1 MSISRGFG
9 FVHLGDLA
17 VGYPWAK
24 QRLPDLLAALGWSLA
39 DGPSERRLDP
49 PPTLAVVMGFG
60 AEGLVARHRAWL
72 RRAQRILLIYELV
85 GEDDLLGD
93 PEQIA
98 ILAQEQ
104 RAVAGMLGGRAL
116 STTWTGTAES
126 TSDLRNLLLSLADE
140 PTMERRAP
148 MRLRTRYPEPSM
160 HAPGH
165 WRRWEAQAPGG
176 LGGIARLLCTHIDR
190 PAILDVRA
198 SPPVLIDLIDGARLR
213 TGTTLGAPATM
224 SPDGRSVMG
233 RGPGGGLEYGPFDGR
248 RRPVES
254 PREVP
259 IFIDPVLGLGAVGTR
274 CWFSWVRVTDDDASV
289 LAAAMH
295 DWPCGH
301 EKKIHGYLDNEPV
314 RVEVADDGDAFVSV
328 YDVDAI
334 VGTLTAPRWRRAGP
348 ALVPEWPPRDPSRV
362 LLSCPDWRWAGEKA
376 GTLEG
381 LHHDCRGDSPVVAL
395 GPDRAH
401 RYTLGLEREVWRIRG
416 EEGHRLGGPNEGYAV
431 FDADHVEVR
440 RGVGRLLC
448 GSGPWLWVEAD
459 GHVWR
464 EQVRTG
470 AREYRVPVEGP
481 KINAGL
487 PVPGSGHA
495 VLVRVLPTPG
505 KTIPPEEPVRRVP
518 WLHEHFEL
526 RLV

>member
-1 MSISRGFG
+1 MSPRALGI
-9 FVHLGDLA
+9 VHLGDLA

-24 QRLPDLLAALGWSLA
+24 QRLPAFLEALGWSL
-39 DGPSERRLDP
+39 DDEPSVRRLDP

-60 AEGLVARHRAWL
+60 AEGLVTRHRTWL

-85 GEDDLLGD
+85 GEDDLLAD
-93 PEQIA
+93 PEQLA
-98 ILAQEQ
+98 YLAQEH
-104 RAVAGMLGGRAL
+104 RSIAAKLGGNVH
-116 STTWTGTAES
+116 STWWTGTRES
-126 TSDLRNLLLSLADE
+126 TNDVRTLLHSLADE
-140 PTMERRAP
+140 PSLERRAP
-148 MRLRTRYPEPSM
+148 LRMRTRYPEPSM
-160 HAPGH
+160 HAPGP
-165 WRRWEAQAPGG
+165 WRRWEAQGIGG
-176 LGGIARLLCTHIDR
+176 LGGVARLLCTHIDR
-190 PAILDVRA
+190 PAILDVRS

-213 TGTTLGAPATM
+213 TGTTLGPPATM
-224 SPDGRSVMG
+224 SPDGRSVLG
-233 RGPGGGLEYGPFDGR
+233 HGQHGLEYGPFDGP

-259 IFIDPVLGLGAVGTR
+259 ILVDPVLGLGAVGTR
-274 CWFSWVRVTDDDASV
+274 GWFSWVRVTDDEASV

-301 EKKIHGYLDNEPV
+301 EKKLYGYLDNDPV
-314 RVEVADDGDAFVSV
+314 RIEVADDGDAFLSV

-348 ALVPEWPPRDPSRV
+348 ALVPEWPPRDPARA
-362 LLSCPDWRWAGEKA
+362 LLTCPDWRWAGEKA

-381 LHHDCRGDSPVVAL
+381 LHHDCRGDAPVVAL

-401 RYTLGLEREVWRIRG
+401 RYALGLEREVWIVRG
-416 EEGHRLGGPNEGYAV
+416 DEGRRLGGPNEGYAV
-431 FDADHVEVR
+431 FDAEHVEVR
-440 RGVGRLLC
+440 RGSGRLLC

-464 EQVRTG
+464 EQIRTG

>member
-1 MSISRGFG
+1 MSRRALGI
-9 FVHLGDLA
+9 VHLGDLA

-24 QRLPDLLAALGWSLA
+24 QRLPTLLEALGWPIE

-49 PPTLAVVMGFG
+49 PPDLVVVTGFG
-60 AEGLVARHRAWL
+60 AEGLVARHRTWL
-72 RRAQRILLIYELV
+72 RRAQRILLVYELV
-85 GEDDLLGD
+85 GEHDLLAD
-93 PEQIA
+93 PEQLS
-98 ILAQEQ
+98 ILHREHA
-104 RAVAGMLGGRAL
+104 AVAAALGGYVL
-116 STTWTGTAES
+116 STMWTGTRTSSAE
-126 TSDLRNLLLSLADE
+126 LRALLNSFLDE
-140 PTMERRAP
+140 PSMERRAP
-148 MRLRTRYPEPSM
+148 LRMRTRYPEPSM
-160 HAPGH
+160 HAPGP
-165 WRRWEAQAPGG
+165 WRRWETQGIGG
-176 LGGIARLLCTHIDR
+176 LGGIARHLCTHIDR
-190 PAILDVRA
+190 PAILDLA
-198 SPPVLIDLIDGARLR
+198 SSPPALMDLIDGARLR
-213 TGTTLGAPATM
+213 TGTSLDAPATM
-224 SPDGRSVMG
+224 SPDGRSVLG
-233 RGPGGGLEYGPFDGR
+233 HGPNGLEYGPLDGP

-259 IFIDPVLGLGAVGTR
+259 ILVDPVLGLGAVGTR
-274 CWFSWVRVTDDDASV
+274 CWFSWARVTDDEASV

-301 EKKIHGYLDNEPV
+301 EKKLHGYLDNDPV
-314 RVEVADDGDAFVSV
+314 RVEVADDGDAFLSV

-334 VGTLTAPRWRRAGP
+334 VGSLITPRWRRAGP
-348 ALVPEWPPRDPSRV
+348 AMVPEWPPRDPSRV
-362 LLSCPDWRWAGEKA
+362 LLTCPDWRWARGKA

-381 LHHDCRGDSPVVAL
+381 LHNDCRGDAPVVAL
-395 GPDRAH
+395 GPDRGH
-401 RYTLGLEREVWRIRG
+401 RYTLGLDREVWMVRG
-416 EEGHRLGGPNEGYAV
+416 EGGRRLGGPNEGYVV

-440 RGVGRLLC
+440 RAAGRLLC

-464 EQVRTG
+464 ELVRTG

-481 KINAGL
+481 RIDAAL

-505 KTIPPEEPVRRVP
+505 KTIPPEDPVRRVP